1 MPKLILWDM
10 ISLDGFFE
18 GPNKGDIDWF
28 VFDHELEKY
37 ILDTQSNVGALV
49 FGRNTYELMAAYWP
63 SAQGQIADFMN
74 SVPKLVFSTTFT
86 EVAWNNS
93 RVVSG
98 NVAQEINHLKR
109 QPGGDIFCFGSADFA
124 STLINEGLV
133 DEYRI
138 GINPILLGSGV
149 PFFKGSPSRRK
160 LKLVDTRPLKS
171 GLVILHYQ
179 PE

>member
-10 ISLDGFFE
+10 LSLDGFFE

-28 VFDHELEKY
+28 VFDHELEQY
-37 ILDTQSNVGALV
+37 ILETQSNVGALV
-49 FGRNTYELMAAYWP
+49 FGRSTYELMAAYWP
-63 SAQGQIADFMN
+63 SAQGPIAAFMN
-74 SVPKLVFSTTFT
+74 RVTKVVFSTTLS

-98 NVAQEINHLKR
+98 NVAQEINHLKQ

-138 GINPILLGSGV
+138 GINPVLLGNGV
-149 PFFKGSPSRRK
+149 PFFKGGPSRRK
-160 LKLVDTRPLKS
+160 LKLVDSKLLKS

>member
-28 VFDHELEKY
+28 VFDDELEKY
-37 ILDTQSNVGALV
+37 ILETQSDVGTLV
-49 FGRNTYELMAAYWP
+49 FGRNTYEMMAAYWP
-63 SAQGQIADFMN
+63 SAEGRIADFMN
-74 SVPKLVFSTTFT
+74 SVPKVVFTTT
-86 EVAWNNS
+86 LQDAGWNNARLVKNNAREEVS
-93 RVVSG
+93 R
-98 NVAQEINHLKR
+98 LK
-109 QPGGDIFCFGSADFA
+109 QGAGGDIFCFGSADFA
-124 STLINEGLV
+124 STLINDGLV

-149 PFFKGSPSRRK
+149 PFFKGSDSRRK
-160 LKLVDTRPLKS
+160 LKLVDTKALKS

-179 PE
+179 PD

>member
-10 ISLDGFFE
+10 LSLDGFFE

-28 VFDHELEKY
+28 LFDDELEKY
-37 ILDTQSNVGALV
+37 VLETQSDVGTLV

-63 SAQGQIADFMN
+63 SAEGQIADFMN
-74 SVPKLVFSTTFT
+74 RVPKVVFTTT
-86 EVAWNNS
+86 LREASWNNS
-93 RVVSG
+93 RVPDAGVTE
-98 NVAQEINHLKR
+98 EIKRLKQ

-149 PFFKGSPSRRK
+149 PFFKGGDTRHK
-160 LKLVDTRPLKS
+160 LKLVDSKPLKS

>member
-1 MPKLILWDM
+1 VAKLILWDM
-10 ISLDGFFE
+10 ISLDGYFE

-28 VFDHELEKY
+28 VFDDELEKY
-37 ILDTQSNVGALV
+37 ILETQSDVSALV

-63 SAQGQIADFMN
+63 SAEGQIADFMN
-74 SVPKLVFSTTFT
+74 SVPKLVFSTTLQG
-86 EVAWNNS
+86 VDWNNS
-93 RVVSG
+93 RLVRENVSEE
-98 NVAQEINHLKR
+98 VSRLK
-109 QPGGDIFCFGSADFA
+109 QGAGDIFCFGSADFA

-149 PFFKGSPSRRK
+149 PFFKGGPSRRK
-160 LKLVDTRPLKS
+160 LKLVDTKPLKS

>member
-28 VFDHELEKY
+28 VFDDELEKY
-37 ILDTQSNVGALV
+37 ILETQSDVGTLV
-49 FGRNTYELMAAYWP
+49 FGRNTYEMMAAYWP
-63 SAQGQIADFMN
+63 SAEGRIADFMN
-74 SVPKLVFSTTFT
+74 SVPKVVFTTT
-86 EVAWNNS
+86 LPEAAWNNS
-93 RVVSG
+93 RLVRDNVSAE
-98 NVAQEINHLKR
+98 VSRLKQ

-124 STLINEGLV
+124 STLINDGLV

-149 PFFKGSPSRRK
+149 PFFKGSDSRRK
-160 LKLVDTRPLKS
+160 LKLVDTKALKS

>member
-10 ISLDGFFE
+10 LSLDGFFE

-28 VFDHELEKY
+28 VFDDELEKY
-37 ILDTQSNVGALV
+37 ILETQSDVGTLV

-74 SVPKLVFSTTFT
+74 SVPKVVFSTTLQD
-86 EVAWNNS
+86 VGWNNS
-93 RVVSG
+93 RLIREDVSEE
-98 NVAQEINHLKR
+98 VSRLK
-109 QPGGDIFCFGSADFA
+109 QGAGGDIFCFGSADFA

-138 GINPILLGSGV
+138 GINPVLLGGGV
-149 PFFKGSPSRRK
+149 PFFKGSDSTRK
-160 LKLVDTRPLKS
+160 LKLVDIRRLKS
-171 GLVILHYQ
+171 GVVILHYQ